1 MIDPTTAP
9 LTGAETGAVEASPR
23 HALNNLF
30 AKIMGSAE
38 LALDRASDPVV
49 RAELEA
55 ILDLTEAAAALANAH
70 VAQPQQRQVGCSAK
84 FFGNFSR
91 FAVD

>member
-1 MIDPTTAP
+1 MNDLTSP
-9 LTGAETGAVEASPR
+9 LHEEAYGEPSPR

-38 LALDRASDPVV
+38 LALDRTTDPVV
-49 RAELEA
+49 RSELEA

-70 VAQPQQRQVGCSAK
+70 VARPQDRQIGCSAK
-84 FFGNFSR
+84 FFGISQF
-91 FAVD
+91 

>member
-1 MIDPTTAP
+1 M
-9 LTGAETGAVEASPR
+9 ESSPR

-30 AKIMGSAE
+30 AKIMGCAE
-38 LALDRASDPVV
+38 LALDNASDPLV

-70 VAQPQQRQVGCSAK
+70 VARGAERKIGCSAK
-84 FFGNFSR
+84 FFGNFPQ